1 MKIHKLPLMATAA
14 VLMSSALVMPIADTQ
29 ANEVLIGYT
38 EDALTLDPAN
48 HRKRTSQTIIRN
60 MYDGL
65 VTRDPNMNIVPQA
78 AESWKA
84 IDATTYEITLQKGI
98 TFHDGSPMTSED
110 VKYTFDRLTK
120 EGAVGGQTS
129 PRKSLVGPVK
139 EVQIV
144 DDRTVR
150 FILESP
156 WPQFMAFMTLHEI
169 VSKKFTEKVG
179 AEGISTNVMGSGPF
193 KLAKWRK
200 GDTVI
205 MERYDGYYGGSQDLK
220 PVGKACVDTAIFKII
235 PENSSR
241 VAALLAGDVH
251 IINDLPVHSV
261 KRVEN
266 NPGTRVMAVNG
277 TSSSF
282 IALNNQ
288 VKPFNDIR
296 VRWALAHALDRQL
309 IVDKILNG
317 NASLINGILGPDAF
331 GKNKNLPAYEF
342 DMAKSKALLVEAGYP
357 DGLDLTLD
365 VTGKDKDTGEAIASL
380 LTKAGIRTKVV
391 VGDSSQ
397 LTSRYRT
404 KGQKPI
410 DGQMYLSSWGNGSL
424 DPVSI
429 FVPVLR
435 SNNRGNSSGYANPA
449 VDKLLDAANSE
460 TDRSKRASLYSDAE
474 DIVNKDLP
482 MLFLWVAQDLYGV
495 SNKLSGWQ
503 PSSDGRINLHDAC
516 VK

>member
-1 MKIHKLPLMATAA
+1 MMKIQNITLLTIAALAVSTAIT
-14 VLMSSALVMPIADTQ
+14 MPMTNAH
-29 ANEVLIGYT
+29 AGELRVGYT

-65 VTRDPNMNIVPQA
+65 VTRDSNMNVVPQA

-84 IDATTYEITLQKGI
+84 IDATTYEVTLQEGI

-120 EGAVGGQTS
+120 EDAIGGQTS

-144 DDRTVR
+144 DGRTVR
-150 FILESP
+150 FILSNP

-169 VSKKFTEKVG
+169 VSKKFAEKVG
-179 AEGISTNVMGSGPF
+179 AEGMSTSVMGSGPF

-200 GDTVI
+200 GDSVI
-205 MERYDGYYGGSQDLK
+205 MERFDGYYGGSQDLK
-220 PVGKACVDTAIFKII
+220 PVSKACSETVIFKVI
-235 PENSSR
+235 PENASR

-251 IINDLPVHSV
+251 IINDLPPHNI
-261 KRVEN
+261 KQVEN
-266 NPGTRVMAVNG
+266 NPNTSVMAVNG
-277 TSSSF
+277 TRSTF
-282 IALNNQ
+282 MALNTQ
-288 VKPFNDIR
+288 IKPFNDVR
-296 VRWALAHALDRQL
+296 VRRAVAHSIDRQL

-342 DMAKSKALLVEAGYP
+342 DIAKSKALLSEAGYP
-357 DGLDLTLD
+357 DGLDVTLD
-365 VTGKDKDTGEAIASL
+365 VTGKDKDIGEAIASL
-380 LTKAGIRTKVV
+380 MTKAGIRTKVV
-391 VGDSSQ
+391 VGESSQ
-397 LTSRYRT
+397 LTTRFRT
-404 KGQKPI
+404 KGKPI
-410 DGQMYLSSWGNGSL
+410 DGQMYLTSWGNGSL
-424 DPVSI
+424 DPVGI
-429 FVPVLR
+429 FVPTHR
-435 SNNRGNSSGYANPA
+435 SNDRGNSSGYANTA
-449 VDKLLDAANSE
+449 VDELLDAANTE
-460 TDRSKRASLYSDAE
+460 TDRGKRATLYSQAE
-474 DIVNKDLP
+474 AIVNVDLP
-482 MLFLWVAQDLYGV
+482 KVYLWVAQDLYGV
-495 SNKLSGWQ
+495 SNRLSGWQ